1 MKPLRSRI
9 GICLFILLG
18 GFGLSS
24 VPAQSSVPASV
35 DDPVSKLRFEKAD
48 LQARQLAE
56 ILGIQTWAFKYT
68 GTSLS
73 MWVEIEEKGQNTP
86 PKKVPMGSFG
96 GSGKSGDL
104 YFFIDERERRLG
116 TGYRTEEDV
125 GSSQAYRCNYNKEDL
140 WFGWENGA
148 ATSVATI
155 PNVITAGA
163 DNPTLGQQV
172 TLLHITKKKLGP
184 GAADIQDGP
193 EVILVLK
200 AAVFRTQDE
209 YHKFWRGEK

>member
-1 MKPLRSRI
+1 MSVKPLRSRI

-18 GFGLSS
+18 GFDLAS

-48 LQARQLAE
+48 LQASQLAK
-56 ILGIQTWAFKYT
+56 ILGIETWAFKHT
-68 GTSLS
+68 GTYLS
-73 MWVEIEEKGQNTP
+73 MWVEIEEKGQNTG
-86 PKKVPMGSFG
+86 PKRVPLG
-96 GSGKSGDL
+96 GGGGVGKSGNM
-104 YFFIDERERRLG
+104 YFFIDERERRIG
-116 TGYRTEEDV
+116 SRTPS
-125 GSSQAYRCNYNKEDL
+125 GSQASRFDKEQL

-155 PNVITAGA
+155 PDKITAGA
-163 DNPTLGQQV
+163 DNPTPGQQV
-172 TLLHITKKKLGP
+172 TLLQITKKKLGP

-193 EVILVLK
+193 EFILVLK